1 MESNSEE
8 SKESEK
14 KDSFISE
21 ESLRQFLQERSS
33 QGELSCQA
41 AFEAAAA
48 YGLPPGQV
56 GKYADRFGLH
66 LVKCQLGLFGYPP
79 QKKIVAPLDAVD
91 ADLAAA
97 IRAGMEND
105 RLPCRNAWEIADRLQ
120 LPRMTVSAA
129 CETLGVKIKPCQ
141 LGAF

>member
-1 MESNSEE
+1 MKSNSEE
-8 SKESEK
+8 
-14 KDSFISE
+14 KDSSLSE
-21 ESLRQFLQERSS
+21 EGLRQFLSEAASH
-33 QGELSCQA
+33 GELSCKA

-48 YGLPPGQV
+48 YGLSPGQV
-56 GKYADRFGLH
+56 GAYADKFGLH

-79 QKKIVAPLDAVD
+79 QKKIVAPLEAVD
-91 ADLAAA
+91 NDLGAA
-97 IRAGMEND
+97 IRMGMEND
-105 RLPCRNAWEIADRLQ
+105 RLPCRTAWEIAERFQ